1 MAFLKREEGAVQPY
15 IPLGVFQMR
24 LPFVHLKWE
33 WPEAIQAVFLNAVAF
48 GALPVLTECLGL
60 PYEVCISMIALQ
72 TMLYILH
79 PLFGDPCMPGWI
91 TPAIP
96 LTLAFAAGFEP
107 GPDRI
112 HAVMALQYSMAFIF
126 FFLGIT
132 GLANKVV
139 AIVPSSLRAGILLGA
154 GIAAMVSV
162 IQPGGRMDGKVISA
176 MVATFVSYMLFFSA
190 VYQRAMKKKSNI
202 AGYCKFRHGAR
213 IALALIVGPLVGEL
227 QFPAIEWGFID
238 WKFGEAIRQCSVFAI
253 GFPPIEYF
261 IKALPMTIAAY
272 IIAYG
277 DFVFAETVVRDADH
291 VRTDEKVAFNPARS
305 NLISGFRNL
314 FFATLAP
321 YPTLCGPLWGG
332 VQISI
337 TERYKQ
343 GRKQMDSVHSGI
355 MSFSIAMAIGSIL
368 LPIVSGMKPVMPIAY
383 IATLTIQAYGC
394 CYMAMQMLKTRED
407 MGVASCMALF
417 LAFKGAMWGLAA
429 GIILYFAIGI
439 VKHENTVK
447 IESGESVSG

>member
-1 MAFLKREEGAVQPY
+1 MALLKREHGAVQPY
-15 IPLGVFQMR
+15 FPLGIFQMR
-24 LPFVHLKWE
+24 LPLTHLKWE

-112 HAVMALQYSMAFIF
+112 HAVMALQYSIGAIF
-126 FFLGIT
+126 LFMGIT

-139 AIVPSSLRAGILLGA
+139 AIVPTSMRAGILLGA

-162 IQPGGRMDGKVISA
+162 IKPGGRMDGMVVCA
-176 MVATFVSYMLFFSA
+176 MIATFVSYMLFFS
-190 VYQRAMKKKSNI
+190 VIYRNAMKKNRI
-202 AGYCKFRHGAR
+202 LQFLANLGMVPG
-213 IALALIVGPLVGEL
+213 IALALIVGPIIGEL
-227 QFPAIEWGFID
+227 QMPVIEWGFID
-238 WKFGEAIRQCSVFAI
+238 WQFGEAIRQISVFAI
-253 GFPPIEYF
+253 GFPPIEFF

-277 DFVFAETVVRDADH
+277 DFVFAETVVKDADY
-291 VRTDEKVAFNPARS
+291 VRTDEKIHFLSSRS

-343 GRKQMDSVHSGI
+343 GRKQMDSLHSGI
-355 MSFSIAMAIGSIL
+355 MSFCIAMAAGSIL

-383 IATLTIQAYGC
+383 IATLTIQAYAC
-394 CYMAMQMLKTRED
+394 CYMAMTMVKSREE

-417 LAFKGAMWGLAA
+417 LAFKGAMWGLAV
-429 GIILYFAIGI
+429 GIILHFAIGL
-439 VKHENTVK
+439 VKPEPIK
-447 IESGESVSG
+447 IDTSESVSG